1 MSNLS
6 APHKGESHMSNIDLN
21 RVIAASQ
28 PEQVETAPTGA
39 QTAALASECREV
51 KPVVLRPE
59 DVEHIAASL
68 SDQEL
73 LEKVKSGLHN
83 FRDNLPYLR
92 EARDRFAKPGQQVP
106 VPGNPT
112 WTQWVTENLG
122 VSIRTV
128 QRALEEPKAKKG
140 KKPRQVKPLKDWP
153 QAQRRINDLL
163 TAIQRLQTKTSV
175 NGSDMLV
182 PALKELATI
191 AGCQLIEPPKPPKY
205 PEPSP
210 ENFATKTKSKPV
222 DAKSEKPKTK
232 AELEA
237 EKSNAEKK
245 TKQKAKDEAKTA
257 DNEAS
262 TNAVVARH
270 GYDESSRFIGKQDA
284 DGEPVVQ

>member
-1 MSNLS
+1 
-6 APHKGESHMSNIDLN
+6 MSNIDLLYAMTTDETQPT
-21 RVIAASQ
+21 AASQ
-28 PEQVETAPTGA
+28 LEQVETAPTGA
-39 QTAALASECREV
+39 QTTDLASECREV

-68 SDQEL
+68 SDQDL

-92 EARDRFAKPGQQVP
+92 QARDRFAKPGQRLP
-106 VPGNPT
+106 VSGNPT

-175 NGSDMLV
+175 QGSDMLV

-210 ENFATKTKSKPV
+210 ENFAKKTKSKPV
-222 DAKSEKPKTK
+222 DAKPEKTKTK

-237 EKSNAEKK
+237 EKKKAEE
-245 TKQKAKDEAKTA
+245 KAKQEAQNRA
-257 DNEAS
+257 RRVEIEAS
-262 TNAVVARH
+262 TDAFIAPLAPY
-270 GYDESSRFIGKQDA
+270 GTDENGKPIFLGKQ
-284 DGEPVVQ
+284 